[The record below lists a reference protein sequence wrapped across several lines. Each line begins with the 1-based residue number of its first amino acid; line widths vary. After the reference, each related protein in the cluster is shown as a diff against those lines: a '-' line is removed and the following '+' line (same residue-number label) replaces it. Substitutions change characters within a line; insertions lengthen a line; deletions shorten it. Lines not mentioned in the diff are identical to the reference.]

1 MTLKKR
7 RIKIISKRKIN
18 EIKTLK
24 EEAENN
30 KDKLLNHLLE
40 SENKFSEL
48 FTDLE
53 YEKYD
58 ALNNIAVLESKLR
71 KLEISPERIDTNKN
85 SVLLCYNKSKS
96 SLKNSILKMKT

>member
-1 MTLKKR
+1 MTLKKKGELR
-7 RIKIISKRKIN
+7 LSAKERIN

-30 KDKLLNHLLE
+30 KNKLLNHLLE
-40 SENKFSEL
+40 RENKFSEW

-71 KLEISPERIDTNKN
+71 KLEKSPERIDTIKN
-85 SVLLCYNKSKS
+85 SVLLS
-96 SLKNSILKMKT
+96 

>member
-1 MTLKKR
+1 MTLKKKEELR
-7 RIKIISKRKIN
+7 LSAKERIN

-40 SENKFSEL
+40 RENKFSEW

-71 KLEISPERIDTNKN
+71 KLEISPDRIDTNKN
-85 SVLLCYNKSKS
+85 SVLLS
-96 SLKNSILKMKT
+96 

>member
-1 MTLKKR
+1 MKNRMTLKKKGELR
-7 RIKIISKRKIN
+7 LSAKERIN

-40 SENKFSEL
+40 RENKFSEW

-71 KLEISPERIDTNKN
+71 KLEKSPERIDTIKN
-85 SVLLCYNKSKS
+85 SVLLS
-96 SLKNSILKMKT
+96 

>member
-1 MTLKKR
+1 MKNRMTLKKKGELR
-7 RIKIISKRKIN
+7 LSAKERIN

-30 KDKLLNHLLE
+30 KNKLLNHLLE
-40 SENKFSEL
+40 RENKFSEW

-71 KLEISPERIDTNKN
+71 KLERSPERIDTIKN
-85 SVLLCYNKSKS
+85 SVLLS
-96 SLKNSILKMKT
+96 

>member
-1 MTLKKR
+1 MKNRMTLKKKEELR
-7 RIKIISKRKIN
+7 LSAKERIN

-30 KDKLLNHLLE
+30 KNKLLNHLLE
-40 SENKFSEL
+40 RENKFSEW

-71 KLEISPERIDTNKN
+71 KLEKSPERIDTIKN
-85 SVLLCYNKSKS
+85 SVLLS
-96 SLKNSILKMKT
+96 